1 MIRNKCMT
9 GRPESGEYA
18 NYYEGYVSLA
28 NNEDDIIAALE
39 KQLEELTST
48 IRRIPDETTK
58 ERTEGKWSLRE
69 VIGHLCDAERV
80 FCYRAFRF
88 SRNDRKELQG
98 FEQDDYVREGDANQ
112 RSVGELL
119 EEFSL
124 IRRSTVATFGHITP
138 EIGMRGGN
146 ANGQPITVRSL
157 LYVMVGHVRHH
168 IKIIKERYGV

>member
-9 GRPESGEYA
+9 GHPETGEYSD
-18 NYYEGYVSLA
+18 YYEGYVGLA
-28 NNEDDIIAALE
+28 RNEDDIIAALE

-48 IRRIPDETTK
+48 IRRIPDDITK
-58 ERTEGKWSLRE
+58 ERIDGKWSLRE
-69 VIGHLCDAERV
+69 VIGHLCDTERV
-80 FCYRAFRF
+80 HSYRAFRF
-88 SRNDRKELQG
+88 SRNDPKELQG

-124 IRRSTVATFGHITP
+124 LRRSTVATFGHITP
-138 EIGMRGGN
+138 EIGMRGGI
-146 ANGQPITVRSL
+146 ANGQQITVRSL